1 MINKSKETVYH
12 GGQDDVQSVHSMYE
26 VTERDRKLKPGWKVL
41 VGGLC
46 TLAMLLV
53 CTNVVLSSRRE
64 NKDHPIDYE
73 MRVPRVLPV
82 RNDTLCERGGHQFKL
97 GQSNKR
103 LTVCTYERR
112 VLIDVREFIGYR
124 LTIKGIQLTTTEN
137 FTLKVL
143 MPRVSDELMR
153 QMKLLRE

>member
-1 MINKSKETVYH
+1 MWYYH
-12 GGQDDVQSVHSMYE
+12 RV
-26 VTERDRKLKPGWKVL
+26 
-41 VGGLC
+41 
-46 TLAMLLV
+46 
-53 CTNVVLSSRRE
+53 RRTS
-64 NKDHPIDYE
+64 IIRSTE

-82 RNDTLCERGGHQFKL
+82 RNDTLCEHGGHQFKL
-97 GQSNKR
+97 GKSNKQ

-112 VLIDVREFIGYR
+112 VLIDVREFIGDR
-124 LTIKGIQLTTTEN
+124 PTIKGIQLTTTEY

>member
-1 MINKSKETVYH
+1 MSKETVYH
-12 GGQDDVQSVHSMYE
+12 GRQDDVQSVHSMYE
-26 VTERDRKLKPGWKVL
+26 VTERDIKLKPGWKVL

-46 TLAMLLV
+46 TLAMLLE

-73 MRVPRVLPV
+73 MRVPRIIPV
-82 RNDTLCERGGHQFKL
+82 RNDQFNL

-112 VLIDVREFIGYR
+112 VLIDVR
-124 LTIKGIQLTTTEN
+124 
-137 FTLKVL
+137 
-143 MPRVSDELMR
+143 
-153 QMKLLRE
+153 

>member
-1 MINKSKETVYH
+1 MSKETVYH
-12 GGQDDVQSVHSMYE
+12 GRQDDVQSVYSMYE

-41 VGGLC
+41 VGCLC
-46 TLAMLLV
+46 TLAMLLE
-53 CTNVVLSSRRE
+53 CTNVILSSRRE
-64 NKDHPIDYE
+64 NNDHPIDYE

-82 RNDTLCERGGHQFKL
+82 RNDTLYERGGHQFKL

-103 LTVCTYERR
+103 LNVCTYERQ
-112 VLIDVREFIGYR
+112 VLIDVREFIGDR
-124 LTIKGIQLTTTEN
+124 PTIKGIQLTTTEY

>member
-1 MINKSKETVYH
+1 
-12 GGQDDVQSVHSMYE
+12 MYE
-26 VTERDRKLKPGWKVL
+26 VTERDRKLKPGWKIL

-46 TLAMLLV
+46 TLAMLLE

-64 NKDHPIDYE
+64 YNDHPIDHE
-73 MRVPRVLPV
+73 MRVPRVIPV

-112 VLIDVREFIGYR
+112 VLIDVREFIGDRPNY
-124 LTIKGIQLTTTEN
+124 
-137 FTLKVL
+137 
-143 MPRVSDELMR
+143 
-153 QMKLLRE
+153 